1 MMLLATGMGI
11 GQRSTGNAGADNGR
25 GALLQIVRHREGIC
39 DHIIF
44 VIDELRSRQKHWT
57 T

>member
-1 MMLLATGMGI
+1 MLLATGMGI